1 MGRLGPCAS
10 RRGNRGNGPGG
21 GEMGKGRS
29 EVVKNK
35 GWGKG
40 AGEGSEGRGAD
51 ARSGRTLGAPPPHFG
66 ARPPDPPRRARPL
79 PAEPRRQECGAVAPP
94 RVPMCLS
101 LTLPAPLAPP
111 QPPPRPDG
119 PRSRS
124 RQRPQLLGRHP
135 AQPRLD
141 RASGEN
147 ETPTNKYVGRGEKK
161 RERERKREEKKI
173 NRRKEKIKPNKTK
186 GGKTAPH
193 LLPPPL

>member
-1 MGRLGPCAS
+1 MGSGRPAGRRRARNGIWKGSRYPSCPNSASSLPLRRVKKMGRAGTGRLEQCAS

-21 GEMGKGRS
+21 EVGKGRS

-40 AGEGSEGRGAD
+40 AGEGSESRGAD
-51 ARSGRTLGAPPPHFG
+51 GRSGRTLGAPPPHFETH
-66 ARPPDPPRRARPL
+66 PPDPPRLARPL

-101 LTLPAPLAPP
+101 LMLLAPIAPP

-124 RQRPQLLGRHP
+124 RQRPQIRGRRA
-135 AQPRLD
+135 AQPRLGK
-141 RASGEN
+141 ASGKN
-147 ETPTNKYVGRGEKK
+147 ETPTK
-161 RERERKREEKKI
+161 
-173 NRRKEKIKPNKTK
+173 
-186 GGKTAPH
+186 
-193 LLPPPL
+193 